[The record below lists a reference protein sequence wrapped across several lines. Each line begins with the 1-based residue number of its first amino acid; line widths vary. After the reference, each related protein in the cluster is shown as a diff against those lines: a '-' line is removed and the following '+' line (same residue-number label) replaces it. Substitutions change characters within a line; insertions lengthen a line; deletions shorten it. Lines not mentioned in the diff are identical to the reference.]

1 MEATSTFIVRKT
13 RNSRLQEIDFNQLG
27 FGKYISDHML
37 VSDYSKGEWD
47 TPQLVPFSNLS
58 LSPASLALHYGQTVF
73 EGMKAFRMEDGR
85 INIFRIE
92 KHYERFVRSLERMCM
107 AVVPKEI
114 FVDGL
119 QQLVELDRD
128 WIPSSKGSALYL
140 RPFMY
145 ASEAKFGIKI
155 SDEFRFIIFTG
166 PVAEFYADPIKVKV
180 ERRFTRAAAGG
191 TGYAKCGGNYGAS
204 YYPTKLA
211 REEGFDQVLWT
222 DGRDHEFIEES
233 GMMNVM
239 FVIDGNLIT
248 PPPSD
253 TILDGVTRESLLR
266 IAADLGYTC
275 EVRAVRVD
283 ELIQAFRSKSITEAF
298 GAGTAA
304 VVAPIETIQID
315 GVSYHLPAYSHEN
328 IMFKIKN
335 ILEDIRLGRSAD
347 VYGWNFVS

>member
-1 MEATSTFIVRKT
+1 LA
-13 RNSRLQEIDFNQLG
+13 EIDFDNLG
-27 FGKYISDHML
+27 FGKYVSDHML
-37 VSDYSKGEWD
+37 VSDFSQGEWD
-47 TPQLVPFSNLS
+47 LPQLVPFSNLS

-73 EGMKAFRMEDGR
+73 EGMKAFMMEDGR

-92 KHYERFVRSLERMCM
+92 KHYERLVKSLERMCM
-107 AVVPKEI
+107 AIIPREI

-119 QQLVELDRD
+119 KQLVELDKD
-128 WIPSSKGSALYL
+128 WIPRSKGSALYL

-166 PVAEFYADPIKVKV
+166 PVAEFYANPIKVKV
-180 ERRFTRAAAGG
+180 ERKFTRAAAGG
-191 TGYAKCGGNYGAS
+191 TGYAKCGGNYGAA

-222 DGRDHEFIEES
+222 DGKNHEFIEES

-239 FVIDGNLIT
+239 FVIDGKLIS

-253 TILDGVTRESLLR
+253 TILNGITRESLLR
-266 IAADLGYTC
+266 VAGDLGYAY
-275 EVRAVRVD
+275 EERPINVE
-283 ELIQAFRSKSITEAF
+283 ELIQAFRNKSITEAF

-304 VVAPIETIQID
+304 VVAPIETIQVD
-315 GVSYHLPAYSHEN
+315 GINYHLPAYSHEN

-335 ILEDIRLGRSAD
+335 GLEDIRLGRSAD
-347 VYGWNFVS
+347 VHGWNFVF

>member
-1 MEATSTFIVRKT
+1 
-13 RNSRLQEIDFNQLG
+13 
-27 FGKYISDHML
+27 
-37 VSDYSKGEWD
+37 
-47 TPQLVPFSNLS
+47 
-58 LSPASLALHYGQTVF
+58 
-73 EGMKAFRMEDGR
+73 
-85 INIFRIE
+85 
-92 KHYERFVRSLERMCM
+92 
-107 AVVPKEI
+107 
-114 FVDGL
+114 
-119 QQLVELDRD
+119 
-128 WIPSSKGSALYL
+128 
-140 RPFMY
+140 MY

-166 PVAEFYADPIKVKV
+166 PVAEFYANPIKVKV

-239 FVIDGNLIT
+239 FVIDGKLIT
-248 PPPSD
+248 PPTSD
-253 TILDGVTRESLLR
+253 TILDGVTRESLL
-266 IAADLGYTC
+266 AHCSDLGYAY
-275 EVRAVRVD
+275 EVRAVSVD
-283 ELIQAFRSKSITEAF
+283 ELIQAFRTKSITEAF

-315 GVSYHLPAYSHEN
+315 GMNYHLPAYSHEN

-335 ILEDIRLGRSAD
+335 SLEDIRLGRSAGCTRLELRFLRLMQSEFS
-347 VYGWNFVS
+347 VGGSVSTGPFFRREFSRIINANDRE